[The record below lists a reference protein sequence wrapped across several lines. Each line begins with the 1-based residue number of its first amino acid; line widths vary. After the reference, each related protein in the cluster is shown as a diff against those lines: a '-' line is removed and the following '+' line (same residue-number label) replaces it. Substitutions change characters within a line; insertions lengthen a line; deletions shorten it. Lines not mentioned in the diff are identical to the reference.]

1 METIGTFAFSSCSSL
16 ENITIPDSVETIE
29 NNAFNDCTGL
39 KKLQLGKSVEKIGY
53 EAFRNCA
60 LKKVVI
66 PKSVEEIDNRAFYSN
81 GDNTVYL
88 FAEVEEGEAAWET
101 SSYTTVYWAGEWEY
115 RNGEPYPLG

>member
-1 METIGTFAFSSCSSL
+1 MSAEILRRVRVREIGQG
-16 ENITIPDSVETIE
+16 
-29 NNAFNDCTGL
+29 NAYR
-39 KKLQLGKSVEKIGY
+39 KIGY

-88 FAEVEEGEAAWET
+88 FAEVEEGEQMWKT
-101 SSYTTVYWAGEWEY
+101 PYNVTVYLAGEWEY
-115 RNGEPYPLG
+115 RDGEPYPLE

>member
-1 METIGTFAFSSCSSL
+1 M
-16 ENITIPDSVETIE
+16 ETIE

-88 FAEVEEGEAAWET
+88 FAEVEEGEQMWKT
-101 SSYTTVYWAGEWEY
+101 PYNVTVYWAGEWEY